1 MLIKSIIF
9 ALLTLVNH
17 AHGAAKTSNI
27 FQVDFTTDAMG
38 GCKTEKEA
46 TLDSY
51 IEDCLTLAKAGVQL
65 MNDYGPTNLPA
76 KRLVDALF
84 KATDTDVVAADVV
97 KYAKGTSSTVSSDCA

>member
-1 MLIKSIIF
+1 MLIKGISF

-17 AHGAAKTSNI
+17 AYGAAKTSDI
-27 FQVDFTTDAMG
+27 FQVDFQTDASG
-38 GCKTEKEA
+38 GCKTEGEA
-46 TLDSY
+46 TVDNY

-84 KATDTDVVAADVV
+84 KATDKDVVAADVV
-97 KYAKGTSSTVSSDCA
+97 KHAKGTLSTVSSDCP